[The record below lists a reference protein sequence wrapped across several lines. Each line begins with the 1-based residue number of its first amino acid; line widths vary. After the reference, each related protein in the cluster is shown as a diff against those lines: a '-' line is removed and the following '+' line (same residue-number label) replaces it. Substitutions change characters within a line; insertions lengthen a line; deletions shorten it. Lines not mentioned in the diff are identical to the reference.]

1 MNLKDTLNKVVHLRN
16 QGELEE
22 RQRLL
27 KKLLKKFI
35 GNPYVNL
42 EMGLLFITQK
52 DFKSALSY
60 FIKSNNIQENDEIK
74 KQIIN
79 CYYQLK
85 KYDDALLINQKLL
98 NKNPDDIQI
107 KLFQAKIL
115 RDKGDHDGSIEIYQ
129 QILEMY
135 PKQVEL
141 LVEFGFALNKANLYE
156 EAIDK
161 YKDALKLNPSF
172 LPAIYN
178 LGIAFSNNKNY
189 QDAILQFSNA
199 IKIQSDIEDFWFARA
214 LAFIR
219 VYQFEDALH
228 DLDQILKFNPN
239 HYHSIFQ
246 KGVIYASL
254 NQSDKAMKYYL
265 QAQAI
270 TDQKDNEI
278 SFRIALLL
286 FKDRKFEEGVKYW
299 TSRSK
304 LIDRYEFFD
313 DEKFESISNKKPLL
327 IHRDQGL
334 GDELLFLR
342 LIGKLCEDGFDI
354 TYVCHEKLYDLLR
367 LNFKNIKV
375 VSEENSSEYLNN
387 EKYQKI
393 TIGTILGLVHN
404 PLSYIKNCKKIVAR
418 EYKFKKNNQK
428 MRIGLSWK
436 SKNEA
441 IGDYKSYKLDML
453 SPILDDSKYEFINL
467 QYGDVNDEIN
477 EVKNKFKIKIYEEEA
492 LDVTNNIA
500 DLCSL
505 IESCDIVITCSNITA
520 HVAGWLN
527 KPTLLLLPKDYGKLW
542 YWYHQNKTF
551 SEWYPSINI
560 INQDKSGEWFSMVE
574 KIKSHLSKFKS

>member
-27 KKLLKKFI
+27 KKLLKKFV
-35 GNPYVNL
+35 GDPYVNL
-42 EMGLLFITQK
+42 EMGLFFIAQK
-52 DFKSALSY
+52 DFKSALGY

-98 NKNPDDIQI
+98 NKNPGDIQI

-115 RDKGDHDGSIEIYQ
+115 RDKGDHDRSIEIYQ

-189 QDAILQFSNA
+189 QDAILQFTNA

-219 VYQFEDALH
+219 VYQFKDALH
-228 DLDQILKFNPN
+228 DLDEILKFNPN

-299 TSRSK
+299 ISRSK

-393 TIGTILGLVHN
+393 TIGTILGLVNN
-404 PLSYIKNCKKIVAR
+404 PLSYIKNCKKIIAQ

-441 IGDYKSYKLDML
+441 IGDYKSYKLDIL

-467 QYGDVNDEIN
+467 QYGDVKDEIN
-477 EVKNKFKIKIYEEEA
+477 EVNNKFKIKIYDEEA
-492 LDVTNNIA
+492 LDITNNIS

-560 INQDKSGEWFSMVE
+560 INQDQSGEWSSMVE

>member
-1 MNLKDTLNKVVHLRN
+1 MNLKNTLNKIVHLRN

-27 KKLLKKFI
+27 KKLLKKFM

-42 EMGLLFITQK
+42 EMGLFFITQK

-98 NKNPDDIQI
+98 NKTPGDIQV
-107 KLFQAKIL
+107 KVFQAKIL
-115 RDKGDHDGSIEIYQ
+115 RDKGDYDRSIEIYQ
-129 QILEMY
+129 EILEIY

-141 LVEFGFALNKANLYE
+141 LVEFGFALNKANLYD

-178 LGIAFSNNKNY
+178 LGIAFSNNKDY

-199 IKIQSDIEDFWFARA
+199 IKIQPDIEDFWFARA
-214 LAFIR
+214 LALIR
-219 VYQFEDALH
+219 IYEFKDALH
-228 DLDQILKFNPN
+228 DLDEILKFNPN

-246 KGVIYASL
+246 KGMIYASL

-265 QAQAI
+265 QAQANS
-270 TDQKDNEI
+270 DQKDNEI

-286 FKDRKFEEGVKYW
+286 FKDRKFDEGVRYW
-299 TSRSK
+299 ISRSK

-342 LIGKLCEDGFDI
+342 LIEKLCSDGFDI
-354 TYVCHEKLYDLLR
+354 TYVCHDKLYDLLR
-367 LNFKNIKV
+367 LNFKRIKV
-375 VSEENSSEYLNN
+375 VCEGESSQYLNN
-387 EKYQKI
+387 KKYQKI
-393 TIGTILGLVHN
+393 TIGTVLGLVHN
-404 PLSYIKNCKKIVAR
+404 PLSYAQNCKKFITQ
-418 EYKFKKNNQK
+418 EYKIKENNQK
-428 MRIGLSWK
+428 TRIGISWR

-441 IGDYKSYKLDML
+441 IGDYKSYKLEIL
-453 SPILDDSKYEFINL
+453 APIFDNSKYEFINL

-477 EVKNKFKIKIYEEEA
+477 EVNNKFNIKIYKEET
-492 LDVTNNIA
+492 LDITNNIS
-500 DLCSL
+500 DLGSL
-505 IESCDIVITCSNITA
+505 IESCDFVITCSNITA

-527 KPTLLLLPKDYGKLW
+527 KPTFLLLPKDYGKLW

-560 INQDKSGEWFSMVE
+560 INQNKSGDWSNMVE
-574 KIKSHLSKFKS
+574 KIKNCLN